1 MIRVNLL
8 PQQKR
13 KERLPAETGGGGAA
27 GYRWLLVVLGVLLL
41 EIIGLAVFHN
51 AKEAE
56 LEAQKAKNTELSG
69 KIAGIKKL
77 VANHEEVKKALAE
90 LRAREE
96 AIAKLESARTGPTAV
111 LLELAQLMTPGKAPT
126 ADPDRLAQLRRDNP
140 LQVFSPGWDA
150 RRLWLTSYKE
160 KLRTVEI
167 QGLARESTDISEL
180 AYRLKISSYFYDV
193 KLLPGKKAAKD
204 DLALTS
210 FAISMK
216 VRY

>member
-1 MIRVNLL
+1 VIRVNLL

-13 KERLPAETGGGGAA
+13 KERLPAEASGGVGGVK
-27 GYRWLLVVLGVLLL
+27 WLLVVLVILIA
-41 EIIGLAVFHN
+41 EIVGFALFHQT
-51 AKEAE
+51 KVED
-56 LEAQKAKNTELSG
+56 LDAQKAKNTALSG

-77 VANHEEVKKALAE
+77 VSNHEEVKKALAE

-111 LLELAQLMTPGKAPT
+111 LLELAQLLTPGKGPT
-126 ADPDRLAQLRRDNP
+126 ADPDRLAQLRKDNP

-150 RRLWLTSYKE
+150 RRLWLTSYRE

-167 QGLARESTDISEL
+167 QGLARDSTDISEL

-193 KLLPGKKAAKD
+193 KLLPGKKGKGAS
-204 DLALTS
+204 DLAMTT